1 MARGE
6 GHSTAGPGADRGG
19 ITGGGAAPLA
29 PSLPTP
35 PRPRRRDRH
44 GRGFRGML
52 LPPHLPGHLTRREI
66 FDDTV
71 LDCAETLMTRFGRR
85 LEHLAVSVQ
94 EIPST
99 DPAPWEMQAVPLG
112 RYIAPDRDHPPQIV
126 LYRRPIVS
134 RCSAPGDLA
143 MLVRQVLAEQIGA
156 MLAMDPEDVDPGAW
170 EL

>member
-1 MARGE
+1 
-6 GHSTAGPGADRGG
+6 
-19 ITGGGAAPLA
+19 
-29 PSLPTP
+29 
-35 PRPRRRDRH
+35 
-44 GRGFRGML
+44 ML

-71 LDCAETLMTRFGRR
+71 LESAEALMDRFGRR

-94 EIPST
+94 EIPTT

-126 LYRRPIVS
+126 LYRRPIAS
-134 RCSAPGDLA
+134 RCSAPGDLE

-170 EL
+170 DL